1 MDKKFVL
8 TSLGYALLGLAL
20 GIYMAASK
28 DHGQLVTHAHI
39 MLLGFVVSFIYALCH
54 KLWLNNIRST
64 LSLLQYYLHQTGTL
78 VLLTSLFLL
87 YGKHLDEKILD
98 IILGISSITV
108 FIGVIL
114 MKILFI
120 KSFRTT

>member
-8 TSLGYALLGLAL
+8 TSLGYALVGLAL

-54 KLWLNNIRST
+54 KLWLNNIQST
-64 LSLLQYYLHQTGTL
+64 LSILQYYLHQAGTL
-78 VLLTSLFLL
+78 LLLASLFLL
-87 YGKHLDEKILD
+87 YGKLVDEKILD
-98 IILGISSITV
+98 IILGISSIAV
-108 FIGVIL
+108 LIGVIL